1 MRKKTVRGWRVDDG
15 YPPGWQN
22 TGQFMAMYPT
32 RMERRTFYQR
42 RQLYYRHVRSGKAT
56 RTCADL
62 ARYMSGQVKAEKEEM
77 K

>member
-1 MRKKTVRGWRVDDG
+1 MRKKTARSWPINDG
-15 YPPGWQN
+15 NARGWQN

-32 RMERRTFYQR
+32 RMERCTFYER
-42 RQLYYRHVRSGKAT
+42 RQLYYRHVREGKAT

-62 ARYMSGQVKAEKEEM
+62 ARYMSGQVKVEKEEM